1 MCARLTP
8 SGSRRQPGGRCS
20 EPLPPALADR
30 PGVRGRARDGSRPD
44 NPRRVAHGQAS
55 SQGWRQ
61 NKFNSVRVPQPLS
74 PDTHGLLTGPFFQH
88 RHLAINMQQHAL
100 LAFMLLD
107 KYDLRQGYS
116 RHARVTKLPAKHR
129 VLLVCYHEPVMYCSC
144 QHVVRT
150 AHEVF
155 GAA

>member
-1 MCARLTP
+1 MRRPPGAGGWPYGRLPWARGLRVARTARAHTR
-8 SGSRRQPGGRCS
+8 SVGGR
-20 EPLPPALADR
+20 AA
-30 PGVRGRARDGSRPD
+30 D

-100 LAFMLLD
+100 LAFILLD
-107 KYDLRQGYS
+107 KYDLCQGYS
-116 RHARVTKLPAKHR
+116 RHARVTKLSAKHR
-129 VLLVCYHEPVMYCSC
+129 VLLVCYHKPVMYCSC